1 MELLN
6 AELGTERQPF
16 FSLSPDP
23 FGTLGTLGPPVKLVE
38 RLEDETGHT
47 ILGNELLEVFSLGV
61 EGFPNG
67 IVRRVGLVG
76 LRPLGRTGGRG
87 ATYCTLVTH
96 NDRMYEDDSQIRKF
110 RPDPFHVGT
119 KANFDVLK
127 TSLLEGPELI
137 VDIVD
142 GVHTERGSSNAK
154 SEVAKV
160 VGHF

>member
-1 MELLN
+1 
-6 AELGTERQPF
+6 
-16 FSLSPDP
+16 
-23 FGTLGTLGPPVKLVE
+23 
-38 RLEDETGHT
+38 
-47 ILGNELLEVFSLGV
+47 
-61 EGFPNG
+61 
-67 IVRRVGLVG
+67 
-76 LRPLGRTGGRG
+76 
-87 ATYCTLVTH
+87 
-96 NDRMYEDDSQIRKF
+96 MYEDDSQIRKL
-110 RPDPFHVGT
+110 RPDSFHVGT

>member
-87 ATYCTLVTH
+87 
-96 NDRMYEDDSQIRKF
+96 EIRKF